1 MSLNI
6 FVSWFISSITF
17 GTIIMYGCLGETLNQ
32 KAGGLNLGTPGVMM
46 LGGIGSVLAS
56 FLYETSTTSPNSFVC
71 ILVAMLGCLLFALLG
86 GLIYSFLTISL
97 RCNQNVVGLTLTI
110 FGSGVANFFGGW
122 LMTLSGGVGQVA
134 LKTTSA
140 AFKTKIPFL
149 STNLGIVSDLLFSYG
164 FMFYLV
170 IAIAIV
176 LHIFLNKTRTGLNLR
191 AVGENPATADAC
203 GINVTKYKYVAAIIG
218 SLICGLGGLYYSMD
232 YIMGTWNN
240 DGAIEAI
247 GWLSLA
253 LVIFSSWKPLRSI
266 WGSFLFGVCYWLYL
280 YIPGFISVGIANI
293 FNIPKVN
300 FLTNLYKAI
309 PYIVTI
315 VILVFVSKK
324 SKDANAPSSLGKNYF
339 REER

>member
-1 MSLNI
+1 MSLSI
-6 FVSWFISSITF
+6 FLSWVISAITF

-32 KAGGLNLGTPGVMM
+32 KAGSLNLGTPGIMM
-46 LGGIGSVLAS
+46 LGGIGSVLFA
-56 FLYETSTTSPNSFVC
+56 FFYESYTTNPNPILC
-71 ILVAMLGCLLFALLG
+71 ILISTLGCLLLSLLG

-110 FGSGVANFFGGW
+110 FGGGVANFFGGV

-134 LKTTSA
+134 MKTTSA

-149 STNLGIVSDLLFSYG
+149 STKLGIVSDLFFSYG

-170 IAIAIV
+170 LFIALA
-176 LHIFLNKTRTGLNLR
+176 LHVFLNKTRIGLNLR

-203 GINVTKYKYVAAIIG
+203 GINVSKYKYGASITA
-218 SLICGLGGLYYSMD
+218 SLISGLGGMYYSMD

-240 DGAIEAI
+240 DGAIEAL
-247 GWLSLA
+247 GWLGLA

-280 YIPGFISVGIANI
+280 YIPSFISKAICNF
-293 FNIPKVN
+293 FNIPKVTY
-300 FLTNLYKAI
+300 LTNLYKAI
-309 PYIVTI
+309 PYVVTI
-315 VILVFVSKK
+315 LVLVFFSNKE
-324 SKDANAPSSLGKNYF
+324 KDSRAPSALGKNYF

>member
-1 MSLNI
+1 MSLSV
-6 FVSWFISSITF
+6 FVSWVVSAITF

-46 LGGIGSVLAS
+46 LGGIGSILFS
-56 FLYETSTTSPNSFVC
+56 YFYESSVTNPNSVIAIMC
-71 ILVAMLGCLLFALLG
+71 AIVGSVLMSLLG
-86 GLIYSFLTISL
+86 GLIYSFLTITL

-110 FGSGVANFFGGW
+110 FGSGVANFFGGF

-134 LKTTSA
+134 LKFTSS

-149 STNLGIVSDLLFSYG
+149 STKFGIVSELFFNYG

-170 IAIAIV
+170 IILAII

-203 GINVTKYKYVAAIIG
+203 GISVTKYKYGAAIIG
-218 SLICGLGGLYYSMD
+218 CIICGFGGMYYSMD
-232 YIMGTWNN
+232 YIMGTWTN

-247 GWLSLA
+247 GWLALA
-253 LVIFSSWKPLRSI
+253 LVIFTSWKPLRSI

-280 YIPGFISVGIANI
+280 YIPGFISKAIADLFKI
-293 FNIPKVN
+293 EKITY
-300 FLTNLYKAI
+300 LSNLYKAI
-309 PYIVTI
+309 PYLVTI
-315 VILVFVSKK
+315 IVLIVVSRKD
-324 SKDANAPSSLGKNYF
+324 KDADAPTSLGKNYF

>member
-1 MSLNI
+1 MSSNI
-6 FVSWFISSITF
+6 FVSWVVSAITF
-17 GTIIMYGCLGETLNQ
+17 GTVIMYGCLGETLNQ
-32 KAGGLNLGTPGVMM
+32 KAGGLNLGTPGIMM
-46 LGGIGSVLAS
+46 LGGIGSVLFS
-56 FLYETSTTSPNSFVC
+56 FFYESSTSNPNAFVSVLCALAGC
-71 ILVAMLGCLLFALLG
+71 ILLSFLG

-110 FGSGVANFFGGW
+110 FGSGVANFFGGV

-134 LKTTSA
+134 MKFTSA

-149 STNLGIVSDLLFSYG
+149 STNLGVVSELFFNYG

-170 IAIAIV
+170 IILAII

-203 GINVTKYKYVAAIIG
+203 GISVTKYKYGAALVG
-218 SLICGLGGLYYSMD
+218 GLICGLGGMYYSMD

-247 GWLSLA
+247 GWLALA
-253 LVIFSSWKPLRSI
+253 LVIFTSWKPLRSI

-280 YIPGFISVGIANI
+280 YIPGFVSKTIADL
-293 FNIPKVN
+293 FNIEKVTY
-300 FLTNLYKAI
+300 LSNLYKAI
-309 PYIVTI
+309 PYVVTI
-315 VILVFVSKK
+315 IVLIVVSKK
-324 SKDANAPSSLGKNYF
+324 DKNTNAPSSLGKNYF